1 MAAYPNTEYS
11 TASRVTPRSALAMD
25 VASDGTVRGRVVST
39 GEVYDL
45 TLVHDFLLEADAQT
59 IETFYGSN
67 RTAQVEVTWRG
78 DTYNAYFASK
88 PTVEPAGG
96 LYWKVTSTLIGRLS
110 DGS

>member
-67 RTAQVEVTWRG
+67 RVAQVDVTWRG
-78 DTYNAYFASK
+78 DTYQCYFAGK
-88 PTVEPAGG
+88 PTVAPAGG
-96 LYWKVTSTLIGRLS
+96 VYWAVTSVLVGRLS